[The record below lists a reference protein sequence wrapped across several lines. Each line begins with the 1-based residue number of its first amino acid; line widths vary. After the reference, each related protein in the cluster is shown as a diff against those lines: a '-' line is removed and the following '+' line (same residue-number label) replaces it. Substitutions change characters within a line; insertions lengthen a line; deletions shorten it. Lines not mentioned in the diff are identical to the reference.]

1 MRGVDSLSQLGDDRI
16 VNHPDFGTGVDLTDV
31 QCWSEP
37 GPTGPSTPE
46 VRPMRIHAR
55 TGFIVAIVVAVVLVA
70 GIAGATLAGGDRSSP
85 EQPPGVA
92 VPARPG
98 QNGDDCDVHERT
110 RDTGPDTSVG
120 IAPCIVSDE
129 DPIPWDDPSG
139 ARPVEPTPGMADV
152 RARPFDRAIVNDDGT
167 VTILFVSGIEPCSVL
182 DHVDIGY
189 RDGAVAVTLIE
200 GHDPAA
206 GDVACIEIG
215 VLKSVTISLDE
226 PLAGRPIVDGAS

>member
-1 MRGVDSLSQLGDDRI
+1 
-16 VNHPDFGTGVDLTDV
+16 
-31 QCWSEP
+31 
-37 GPTGPSTPE
+37 
-46 VRPMRIHAR
+46 MRIHAR
-55 TGFIVAIVVAVVLVA
+55 TGFIVAIAVAVVLVA
-70 GIAGATLAGGDRSSP
+70 GIAGATLAGADHSSQT
-85 EQPPGVA
+85 QPPRVV
-92 VPARPG
+92 VPTRPG
-98 QNGDDCDVHERT
+98 QNGDDCDVHDRA
-110 RDTGPDTSVG
+110 RGTGPDTALG
-120 IAPCIVSDE
+120 IAPCIVPDE

-167 VTILFVSGIEPCSVL
+167 VTIMFVSGIEPCSVL

-189 RDGAVAVTLIE
+189 RDDAVAVTLFE

-226 PLAGRPIVDGAS
+226 PLAGRSIVDGAA